1 MKSDSYKDLPAKKS
15 IALVAHDHRKQ
26 DLLEWCEKHR
36 DELVKHNLF
45 ATGTTGSVLE
55 RKLDLPFTKYM
66 SGPLG
71 GDFQIGS
78 AIVDGKID
86 MLIFFWDPLESLGH
100 DPDVKALLRLA
111 TLYNIPM
118 ACNQASADFFLNS
131 TLMSSKYERQLNL
144 IEQYQTKRKNTSL
157 FD

>member
-1 MKSDSYKDLPAKKS
+1 MARRLEEKKT
-15 IALVAHDHRKQ
+15 IALVAHDNRKK
-26 DLLEWCEKHR
+26 DLINWSQSHKDILAQ
-36 DELVKHNLF
+36 HNLV
-45 ATGTTGSVLE
+45 ATGTTGGLLSKNLGIKIE
-55 RKLDLPFTKYM
+55 SFL

-71 GDFQIGS
+71 GDFQIGTG
-78 AIVDGKID
+78 IVEDRID